1 METRA
6 KTKWQIRLAVLLIF
20 AIGFV
25 AGALVVNFYDSRHFS
40 AMSRNARGGRFDRIF
55 DRLNLTPDQK
65 DQVKAIFDDARAQLN
80 DIRKES
86 EPKSREVR
94 KQTDD
99 RLQAVLTPEQWQQFQ
114 QTMEEMREKRPH
126 RRERPRDQH

>member
-20 AIGFV
+20 LIGFV
-25 AGALVVNFYDSRHFS
+25 AGALSLDFYR
-40 AMSRNARGGRFDRIF
+40 SRNVMSSSRDMRGRFDRVF
-55 DRLNLTPDQK
+55 DKLNLTPEQK

-80 DIRKES
+80 VIRKES

-114 QTMEEMREKRPH
+114 QMMEEMRSKRPH
-126 RRERPRDQH
+126 RRERPRN

>member
-20 AIGFV
+20 LIGFV
-25 AGALVVNFYDSRHFS
+25 AGALSLDFYR
-40 AMSRNARGGRFDRIF
+40 SRNVMSSSRDMRGRFDRVF
-55 DRLNLTPDQK
+55 DKLNLTPEQK

-80 DIRKES
+80 VIRKES

-99 RLQAVLTPEQWQQFQ
+99 RLQAVLTTEQWQQFQ
-114 QTMEEMREKRPH
+114 QMMEEMRSKRPH
-126 RRERPRDQH
+126 RRERPRN

>member
-1 METRA
+1 METKA

-20 AIGFV
+20 LIGFV
-25 AGALVVNFYDSRHFS
+25 AGALSLEFYR
-40 AMSRNARGGRFDRIF
+40 SRNVMSSSRDMRGRFDRVF
-55 DRLNLTPDQK
+55 DKLNLTPDQK
-65 DQVKAIFDDARAQLN
+65 EQVKAIFDDARAQLN
-80 DIRKES
+80 VIRKES

-114 QTMEEMREKRPH
+114 QMMEEMRSRRPH
-126 RRERPRDQH
+126 RRDRPRS

>member
-6 KTKWQIRLAVLLIF
+6 KTKWQIRSAVLIIF
-20 AIGFV
+20 LIGFV
-25 AGALVVNFYDSRHFS
+25 AGILTMDIYRSRQVMS
-40 AMSRNARGGRFDRIF
+40 ASRDMRGRFDRIF

-65 DQVKAIFDDARAQLN
+65 DQVRSIFDDARAQLN
-80 DIRKES
+80 EIRKES

-94 KQTDD
+94 RQTDD

-114 QTMEEMREKRPH
+114 QMTEEMRSKRPH
-126 RRERPRDQH
+126 RRERPRGQP